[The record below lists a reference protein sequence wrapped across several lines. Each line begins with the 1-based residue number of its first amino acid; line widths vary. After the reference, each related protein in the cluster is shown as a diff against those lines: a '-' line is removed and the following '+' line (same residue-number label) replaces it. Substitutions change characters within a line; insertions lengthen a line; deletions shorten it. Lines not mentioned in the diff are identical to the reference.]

1 MNTLLEYLNN
11 GEYWKDTYE
20 KLADKATI
28 NDKDIGLL

>member
-11 GEYWKDTYE
+11 SKYWKNTYE

-28 NDKDIGLL
+28 DDKDIGLL